1 MRRQCSRENG
11 SIRFRNLSLQRDRIP
26 RWRVCLEGKVII
38 LVDNSPSAMILPT
51 SILDMIEEA
60 NDYYFPTVTG
70 MYLKVSRANH
80 HDSDGVYDTGISVI
94 HDEPVLDP
102 QYV

>member
-1 MRRQCSRENG
+1 
-11 SIRFRNLSLQRDRIP
+11 
-26 RWRVCLEGKVII
+26 
-38 LVDNSPSAMILPT
+38 MILPT

-70 MYLKVSRANH
+70 NVFEGFQSNH

-102 QYV
+102 EHV